1 MVLKERRFTKGVTMS
16 FPADALLLSTK
27 LKIPAPRRN
36 YILRKALF
44 EELSG
49 CSDLGVVFISGG
61 AGTGKTTL
69 LTSFIRE
76 AGLKNVCWVSMD
88 ASNANVY
95 SFWMY
100 FTAAVSAFWE
110 EDEGFLD
117 MMRANPD
124 PSHMEGLLVMLI
136 NRLCSDEDY
145 YMVLDDVQYIKDEVL
160 IRTLEFFL
168 KSMPENFHL
177 FLLSREDPP
186 VYLGPLV
193 MSGRFLFIDG
203 KQMKLSFEEGMSFL
217 RDTLKLTESE
227 GELEKLNK
235 YAEGWIGGLQLSVAA
250 GQYSGQMLRAGG
262 GIAAEYLTREL
273 FESLTEREKAFLVR
287 TSFLSY
293 FDAAICLELFEDYS
307 ATDFEQM
314 VEGLIRKNLFIVC
327 IDEETQLY
335 RYHNIL
341 TEYLAEQFKQ
351 LSDEQKKEL
360 YKKAAA
366 IFLER
371 GDLEEALG
379 GYYAA
384 GEYDSIL
391 SIAKEMGGRI
401 ESWSYLDKVPVDVL
415 MSDADLAAQ
424 CFMYNLGN
432 MNMGRCQ
439 ILYDEFQKRYGD
451 SDIFHI
457 VQFAQGYMTHSELIL
472 VEYHALSAVQ
482 IDRLPFGEAAKAMIL
497 VENSTA
503 LVEQMEYEEAENC
516 ALKAI
521 QISKGINMFV
531 EFFAYTQL
539 AQVYEEIG
547 RMNDSLACYAK
558 ANELFCH
565 PSMMSG
571 VGTSYYFGLVGVY
584 MRRMELDEAKK
595 ALEDSLSL
603 MNSKHIRMDVARITL
618 VFHEAELRF
627 LQGEKEEG
635 LLKVEGILKEYP
647 NLSKLTLG
655 RLIYELDCAG
665 ILPGNVEEKF
675 MEELEIVASYRA
687 QPFMRLLRAR
697 LLFKRGEAEE
707 ALREIEEI
715 MTFSRLRK
723 NRLRLIEAGL
733 LKVFILSFGV
743 ENPPRHREIDN
754 LLKEAIHYAWEDR
767 ILMPFYLERKAL
779 VPLLKELSAKEEAK
793 ATMPLAEVSFLK
805 DVLNT
810 CGVKTAPYREAE
822 VLSERETEVLR
833 ELAQGITNREI
844 AERLCISQATVKT
857 HVLSIF
863 GKLGV
868 SSRMMAVEEGRKKG
882 FIKS

>member
-1 MVLKERRFTKGVTMS
+1 MS
-16 FPADALLLSTK
+16 FSSDALLLSTK

-36 YILRKALF
+36 YICRKALF
-44 EELSG
+44 EKLSD
-49 CSDLGVVFISGG
+49 CIDMGVVFISGG

-100 FTAAVSAFWE
+100 FTAAASAFWE
-110 EDEGFLD
+110 EDEAFLD
-117 MMRANPD
+117 IMRANPD
-124 PSHMEGLLVMLI
+124 PSHMEGLLIMLI
-136 NRLCSDEDY
+136 NRLCSEEDY

-160 IRTLEFFL
+160 IKTLEFFL
-168 KSMPENFHL
+168 KSMPANFHL
-177 FLLSREDPP
+177 FFLSREDPP

-193 MSGRFLFIDG
+193 MSGRFLYIDG

-217 RDTLKLTESE
+217 RDTLKLTE
-227 GELEKLNK
+227 GEEELAKLNK

-250 GQYSGQMLRAGG
+250 GQYSGQFLRAGG
-262 GIAAEYLTREL
+262 GIAAEYLTHEL
-273 FESLTEREKAFLVR
+273 FESLAEREKTFLVR

-293 FDAAICLELFEDYS
+293 FDAAICIELLEDYS
-307 ATDFEQM
+307 VTDFEEM
-314 VEGLIRKNLFIVC
+314 VEELIRKNLFIVC
-327 IDEETQLY
+327 IDEENRVY

-341 TEYLAEQFKQ
+341 TEYLAEQFKK
-351 LSDEQKKEL
+351 LSDKQKKEL

-371 GDLEEALG
+371 GDFEEALG

-384 GEYDSIL
+384 REYDSVL
-391 SIAKEMGGRI
+391 SIAKDMDGRI
-401 ESWSYLDKVPVDVL
+401 EAWGYLDKVPVDKL

-432 MNMGRCQ
+432 MNMERCRV
-439 ILYDEFQKRYGD
+439 LYDKFREYYGD

-457 VQFAQGYMTHSELIL
+457 VQFAEGYITHSDLIL
-472 VEYHALSAVQ
+472 PEYHALSAAQ
-482 IDRLPFGEAAKAMIL
+482 IECLPFGQAAKAMIL
-497 VENSTA
+497 VENSAA
-503 LVEQMEYEEAENC
+503 LIEQMEYGEAENC

-521 QISKGINMFV
+521 QTSKGINIFV
-531 EFFAYTQL
+531 EFFGYTQL

-547 RMNDSLACYAK
+547 RMNDSLACYVK
-558 ANELFCH
+558 ADELFCH

-571 VGTSYYFGLVGVY
+571 VGTSYYFGLVGIY
-584 MRRMELDEAKK
+584 MRRMELEEAKK
-595 ALEDSLSL
+595 ALEDSRAL
-603 MNSKHIRMDVARITL
+603 MNSKHIRMDVARVTL
-618 VFHEAELRF
+618 IFHEAELS
-627 LQGEKEEG
+627 LLYGDKERCV
-635 LLKVEGILKEYP
+635 LKVEEILKEYP
-647 NLSKLTLG
+647 NLSRLTLG
-655 RLIYELDCAG
+655 RLIYELDCIG
-665 ILPGNVEEKF
+665 KLPKEIEEKF
-675 MEELEIVASYRA
+675 IAELETASSYRA

-697 LLFKRGEAEE
+697 LLFKRGESGE
-707 ALREIEEI
+707 AFKETDDI
-715 MTFSRLRK
+715 MTFSRLHK
-723 NRLRLIEAGL
+723 NKLRLIEAGL
-733 LKVFILSFGV
+733 LKVVMLSFRI
-743 ENPPRHREIDN
+743 EKTLRHREIDN

-767 ILMPFYLERKAL
+767 ILMPFYLEREAIIT
-779 VPLLKELSAKEEAK
+779 LLKELFMKEEVK
-793 ATMPLAEVSFLK
+793 ATMPPAELSFLK
-805 DVLNT
+805 DILNT
-810 CGVKTAPYREAE
+810 CGVEMAETREPE
-822 VLSERETEVLR
+822 TLSERETEVLM

-882 FIKS
+882 LISR